1 MCYARRIS
9 FEINSNSKEIR
20 RAEHEYIN
28 KLPPLVTS
36 LILKIYQWSQNARYF
51 ALHES
56 VTFLQSFMI
65 VFFYVEA
72 AMGVNVNAQV
82 DSNSKYVSTVLR

>member
-1 MCYARRIS
+1 
-9 FEINSNSKEIR
+9 
-20 RAEHEYIN
+20 
-28 KLPPLVTS
+28 
-36 LILKIYQWSQNARYF
+36 
-51 ALHES
+51 
-56 VTFLQSFMI
+56 MI